1 MHSEV
6 EQHLCVESR
15 QSSGTCSELAA
26 PHWSQ
31 IYSKVIFE
39 YFCDF
44 KFTRPLMKLQ
54 DALDLDST
62 VVKLIVNKAL
72 IANSKNIWPRCG
84 LYCGH
89 FYNNPM

>member
-31 IYSKVIFE
+31 IYFKVKFE

-44 KFTRPLMKLQ
+44 KFTNSQIHLLKITGSV
-54 DALDLDST
+54 LDL
-62 VVKLIVNKAL
+62 V
-72 IANSKNIWPRCG
+72 CG
-84 LYCGH
+84 NMSLYKIDCE
-89 FYNNPM
+89 